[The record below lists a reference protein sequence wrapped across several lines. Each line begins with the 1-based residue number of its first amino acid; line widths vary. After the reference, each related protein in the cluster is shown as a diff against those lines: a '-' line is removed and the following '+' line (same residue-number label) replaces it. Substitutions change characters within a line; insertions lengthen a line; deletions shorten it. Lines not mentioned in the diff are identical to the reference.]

1 MMTRERDG
9 DVKNPHR
16 EGLFP
21 KVDNSRRGL
30 HCMETWVQIVA
41 GILVWAALST
51 ARRYLQSKIRANSS
65 QTEQQHGE
73 AVKARVIG
81 GKRK

>member
-1 MMTRERDG
+1 
-9 DVKNPHR
+9 
-16 EGLFP
+16 
-21 KVDNSRRGL
+21 
-30 HCMETWVQIVA
+30 METWVQIVA